1 MCVCVLLFH
10 LTFRMCCCIRPQS
23 CPPLRSY
30 SDASDKLEEQLDAA
44 LSGFCNR
51 GVKMDSDGRSLVV
64 NSIFKW
70 FRVDF
75 APNEAQALRSVTKTL
90 PHLFFSTCQKSVHLF
105 VNVVQVQTEYTRSI
119 HNSITPSLGC
129 IHS

>member
-1 MCVCVLLFH
+1 MFS
-10 LTFRMCCCIRPQS
+10 CICSQS

-30 SDASDKLEEQLDAA
+30 SSASDILEEQLDSA

-51 GVKMDSDGRSLVV
+51 GVKVDSDGSSLVV

-75 APNEAQALRSVTKTL
+75 APNEAQALR
-90 PHLFFSTCQKSVHLF
+90 
-105 VNVVQVQTEYTRSI
+105 
-119 HNSITPSLGC
+119 
-129 IHS
+129 